1 MMSNIVELIKHRIT
15 PMDSEHRDIN
25 ITRTFHRDD
34 YKSLDVIIELL
45 QQGEAYRQMWEDI
58 KEYVFNDEERSL
70 LIHTGDTKKIMKNME
85 KKYFPKKCKKEV
97 KTNGSG

>member
-1 MMSNIVELIKHRIT
+1 MEVKGAIEFLKSIRWNYDVNMKKLDKINEVIT
-15 PMDSEHRDIN
+15 
-25 ITRTFHRDD
+25 
-34 YKSLDVIIELL
+34 LL

>member
-1 MMSNIVELIKHRIT
+1 MDVKEAIEFLKSIRWNYDVNMKKLDKINEVIT
-15 PMDSEHRDIN
+15 
-25 ITRTFHRDD
+25 
-34 YKSLDVIIELL
+34 LL